1 MAKEEFKKGFD
12 PNEESI
18 NELTKYS
25 PAIVSKDQALKILNH
40 FPPGKRNFRLL
51 NIFKGSRDGWTKQIF
66 IDKAFNKGPTLIL
79 LKTTKNAICGGF
91 TTVNWENSNVYK
103 RDTEAFVFNVDTKF
117 TPNNYDKAI
126 YTEPKGFTFGNGILR
141 LTGDKLNENA
151 EYALCLTG
159 KYNHYDI
166 EGDVSPLTG
175 EKNKFQCA
183 ELEVYRVIY

>member
-1 MAKEEFKKGFD
+1 M
-12 PNEESI
+12 
-18 NELTKYS
+18 TKYS
-25 PAIVSKDQALKILNH
+25 PAIVSKDQALKILNY

-66 IDKAFNKGPTLIL
+66 ADKVFNKGPTLIL

-91 TTVNWENSNVYK
+91 TTVNWENSWEFK

-117 TPNNYDKAI
+117 TPNNYDHAI
-126 YTEPKGFTFGNGILR
+126 VTQTNGFDFGTSILLLR
-141 LTGDKLNENA
+141 GDKLNENA
-151 EYALCLTG
+151 EARCWTG
-159 KYNHYDI
+159 KSNYYDI

-175 EKNKFQCA
+175 EKENFQCA